1 MSTIQFRRVVAMS
14 FGFALLI
21 QSLLA
26 QGTLQQLLNNGPNAK
41 RINIVFLS
49 EGYTAKQLP
58 QFITDATNNLNSFLN
73 TPPNSE
79 YKNFFNAFAISVAS
93 TDSGSDHP
101 SRNIY
106 RNTYF
111 NSTYDTYNIARLVT
125 VNSAGSINAY
135 TLLQNLI
142 PEYDIV
148 IMIVNDTEYGGSGG
162 SIAITSVHGSALEI
176 VTHEL
181 GHSFAGLG
189 DEYSD
194 AYPGYPETEEPNTT
208 KETASDK
215 IKWRS
220 WIINTTP
227 IPTPKTAQY
236 GSVVGLFEGAHY
248 HTTGWYRPK
257 LNCKMLSLGVPFCE
271 VCSETFVTS
280 FYKFLNPIESFAPIS
295 QNISLAVN
303 QSVNLSINH
312 LNPTGN
318 SMDKEWFVDGVKRNG
333 EKGTS
338 FNVVANELGIGLHTA
353 YCIVRD
359 TTLLVRNDPSKLLR
373 DSVLWNISVS
383 STSDVI
389 TEHSDKIPN
398 HFSLEQNYPNPFNP
412 STTIVFN
419 LPFSS
424 FVTLTIY
431 DMMGREIETLI
442 KQELSSG
449 KYTHHWNATNLSG
462 GIYIC
467 ELRAGGSTK
476 AIKLLM
482 IK

>member
-1 MSTIQFRRVVAMS
+1 MSTIHYKLVFAVFFSIAWLFQSS
-14 FGFALLI
+14 F
-21 QSLLA
+21 A

-73 TPPNSE
+73 TPPNSG
-79 YKNFFNAFAISVAS
+79 YKSFFNAFAISVAS

-101 SRNIY
+101 SRSIF

-111 NSTYDTYNIARLVT
+111 NSTYDTYNIARLIT
-125 VNSAGSINAY
+125 INSAGSNNAY

-162 SIAITSVHGSALEI
+162 GIAITSVNSSALEI

-194 AYPGYPETEEPNTT
+194 AYPGYPDIEEPNTT
-208 KETASDK
+208 KETVPDK
-215 IKWRS
+215 IKWKS
-220 WIINTTP
+220 WIEKTTP

-257 LNCKMLSLGVPFCE
+257 LSCKMLSLGVPFCE

-280 FYKFLNPIESFAPIS
+280 YYKFLRPIESFSPIS
-295 QNISLAVN
+295 PEIFLSDT
-303 QSVNLSINH
+303 QSVILSIIH
-312 LNPTGN
+312 LNPTGK
-318 SMDKEWFVDGVKRNG
+318 SIEVEWFVDGIRRNG
-333 EKGTS
+333 ENESTFKI
-338 FNVVANELGIGLHTA
+338 VAKDFGIGQHTA

-359 TTLLVRNDPSKLLR
+359 TTLLVRNDPSTLLR

-383 STSDVI
+383 NASDVL
-389 TEHSDKIPN
+389 TDHLDNIPN
-398 HFSLEQNYPNPFNP
+398 HFFLEQNFPNPFNP
-412 STTIVFN
+412 ATTIAFN
-419 LPFSS
+419 LPISS
-424 FVTLTIY
+424 FVTITIY
-431 DMMGREIETLI
+431 DMMGREIEILI
-442 KQELSSG
+442 AQEMSPG
-449 KYTHHWNATNLSG
+449 RFTQQWNASKLSG

-467 ELRAGGSTK
+467 ELRSGSYKQT
-476 AIKLLM
+476 IKLAL

>member
-1 MSTIQFRRVVAMS
+1 MSTTQYGRNFIIL
-14 FGFALLI
+14 FGFAFLF

-73 TPPNSE
+73 TPPNSG

-93 TDSGSDHP
+93 VDSGSDHP
-101 SRNIY
+101 SRSVY

-111 NSTYDTYNIARLVT
+111 HSSYDTYNIARLVT
-125 VNSAGSINAY
+125 INVTGSNNAY

-162 SIAITSVHGSALEI
+162 GIAITSVHGSALEI

-189 DEYSD
+189 DEYTD
-194 AYPGYPETEEPNTT
+194 AYPGYPEIEEPNTT
-208 KETASDK
+208 KQSVRENIKWNSWIEKTTLIPTAS
-215 IKWRS
+215 
-220 WIINTTP
+220 TT
-227 IPTPKTAQY
+227 QN
-236 GSVVGLFEGAHY
+236 GSVIGLFEGAHY

-257 LNCKMLSLGVPFCE
+257 LHCKMQSLGYPFCE

-280 FYKFLNPIESFAPIS
+280 FYKFLNPIESFLPIS
-295 QNISLAVN
+295 QNIALTVV
-303 QSVNLSINH
+303 QSANLSINH
-312 LNPTGN
+312 VSPTEN
-318 SMDKEWFVDGVKRNG
+318 SMDVEWFVDGVKRNG
-333 EKGTS
+333 AKGTS
-338 FNVVANELGIGLHTA
+338 FNVVATELGIGLHTA
-353 YCIVRD
+353 HCIVRD
-359 TTLLVRNDPSKLLR
+359 TTLLVRNDPSRLLR
-373 DSVLWNISVS
+373 DSIVWNISVS
-383 STSDVI
+383 NATDVI
-389 TEHSDKIPN
+389 TGQSGNIPAQ
-398 HFSLEQNYPNPFNP
+398 FSLEQNYPNPFNP
-412 STTIVFN
+412 STTIAFN

-424 FVTLTIY
+424 FVTLIIY
-431 DMMGREIETLI
+431 DMMGREIVTLVR
-442 KQELSSG
+442 QELSSG
-449 KYTHHWNATNLSG
+449 RYTQQWNGLTLSG
-462 GIYIC
+462 GIYFC
-467 ELRAGGSTK
+467 ELRAGGFTK
-476 AIKLLM
+476 TIKLSM